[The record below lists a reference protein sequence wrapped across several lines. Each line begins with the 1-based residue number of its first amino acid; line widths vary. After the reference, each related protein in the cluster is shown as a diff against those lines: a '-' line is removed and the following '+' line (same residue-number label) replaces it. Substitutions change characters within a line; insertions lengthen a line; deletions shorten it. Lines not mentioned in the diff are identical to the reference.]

1 MKKGEIYT
9 GMIERIEF
17 PNKGIFYA
25 EGEKVVVKHT
35 LPGQKV
41 EAVIAKKR
49 KGKCEGRLLSLLE
62 KAEYELEQPACPHSG
77 VCGGCSYQSVPYEK
91 QLSLKEGMVKE
102 ILDQAVKLCRKV
114 EPDCKILR

>member
-35 LPGQKV
+35 LPGQRV
-41 EAVIAKKR
+41 EAVIAKKTKR
-49 KGKCEGRLLSLLE
+49 KMRRTAPFPFGEG
-62 KAEYELEQPACPHSG
+62 G
-77 VCGGCSYQSVPYEK
+77 
-91 QLSLKEGMVKE
+91 
-102 ILDQAVKLCRKV
+102 I
-114 EPDCKILR
+114 